1 MCVCACVRV
10 CVCVCV
16 CVRACVR
23 VGHPSPFWKSKCGC
37 VANQG
42 KRVAYLKDSALL
54 SSICMWKSC
63 TCYSAL
69 VVFSRINRYCNCID
83 SSVTHRCRCWFE
95 WLSDCG
101 RWCYRGHPVCR
112 SRGKRVTDVAC
123 SALSPP
129 GVERQKHA
137 NNNFARGTRVLGLR
151 LWGKHF
157 RRHAH

>member
-1 MCVCACVRV
+1 M
-10 CVCVCV
+10 
-16 CVRACVR
+16 
-23 VGHPSPFWKSKCGC
+23 
-37 VANQG
+37 ANQG

-151 LWGKHF
+151 LRGQTF
-157 RRHAH
+157 SAPRALVFGAVAAGLREIPVLPAAPGGPGAALGEVPTLL